1 MDVLARLVESVA
13 GKDKTAK
20 IIKYTLD
27 LLRLYMNRYRTR
39 LMQSD
44 PTALARYA
52 RLAGAWSWGLLAR
65 HPVTLLKLWLVS
77 VAKQFEVKSQ
87 TVCSNISTFRQMMR
101 FGSTP
106 FLARSLY
113 QKAVTTYSQ
122 AQKLPT
128 RDSAGVLQV
137 VRGLWM
143 NEATLTDV
151 LWLYY
156 GIMDELSLTYS
167 FGLWTHKGLYD
178 FVARHE
184 VLSWQYDILLSLKKG
199 WCRLREVNAKI
210 MDLEI
215 QCKVRQRAWDLSQKL
230 HSARGASP
238 VKRQLLRDLQLGP
251 TSDTTLTAELDSLR
265 QERSLLYVDFV
276 RLTFDLLANSTDV
289 FGLRTPPGTYAWL
302 SLGSGITGFYKLWT
316 QAKKEL
322 QE

>member
-27 LLRLYMNRYRTR
+27 LLRLYLSQYRTR
-39 LMQSD
+39 LVQSD

-52 RLAGAWSWGLLAR
+52 RLAGAWSWGLLVR

-77 VAKQFEVKSQ
+77 VAKQFEAKSQ
-87 TVCSNISTFRQMMR
+87 TVCTNISIFRQMMR

-106 FLARSLY
+106 FLARALY
-113 QKAVTTYSQ
+113 QKAAATYRQ
-122 AQKLPT
+122 AQKLPAGDT
-128 RDSAGVLQV
+128 AGVLQV
-137 VRGLWM
+137 VRGQWL
-143 NEATLTDV
+143 NEPTLTDV
-151 LWLYY
+151 LYLYY

-167 FGLWTHKGLYD
+167 FGLWAHKGLYA

-199 WCRLREVNAKI
+199 WCRLREINAKI
-210 MDLEI
+210 LDLEI
-215 QCKVRQRAWDLSQKL
+215 QCKVRQRAWDISQKL
-230 HSARGASP
+230 HSARGTSP

-251 TSDTTLTAELDSLR
+251 TSDMSLTADLDALR
-265 QERSLLYVDFV
+265 QERSVLYVDFV

-289 FGLRTPPGTYAWL
+289 FALRTPPGTYAWL
-302 SLGSGITGFYKLWT
+302 SLGSGIAGFYKLWT

-322 QE
+322 QQ